1 MDEKM
6 KSSEQQVLLM
16 TDAAEPKALK
26 AVTGLD
32 KNGKLK
38 TVNPDG
44 ADMADLFAID
54 KNGNALENFFK
65 KFLEQY
71 KNPSHTGFYL
81 MTKDLLDKIIKIQPI
96 DERMLEPYRVDPQ
109 QYLFAVQE
117 QQGKAQEQNVE
128 TPTQKNGFQPIDESK
143 INWQQVESLGV
154 NRQMLE
160 ETGQLKAMLY
170 GHKSPGLVQLDADIE
185 GIKLDPKARL
195 SFKEMPDGTY
205 NLQPHCHQ
213 VSLDLDKPFLGATLT
228 DKDKENLLKS
238 GNAGRVIE
246 LEPVPGQKVPALVS
260 VDKMTNR
267 LEAVPIEK
275 LNIPQSLKGVEFTPE
290 QLNGLKEGKPVLV
303 EGMTTKKSLDTD
315 NPKKFDAYIQFN
327 AAKGSFDFN
336 YEGLNNNR
344 YRQENVEL
352 NNEKALLSIISE
364 KGINGLDDPQFAHL
378 TETEK
383 DAFLEKNQLQP
394 LIKEYATAHHER
406 QTEMLADNYDTM
418 KKLGQYMEKLDE
430 DVKAQAKTALAG
442 EQNNVRIP
450 SKLLGVEL
458 TQKQQEALREDKTI
472 YVKGMVKDGQDQPF
486 NAYIKVN
493 HEEGKLNFYRYNP
506 DKAKKQGAE
515 VTPANE
521 SKTQVAVNSEGK
533 TNEATKHVKEPL
545 KQTQTRPD
553 GNQQKQ
559 IKKSKGVK
567 M

>member
-1 MDEKM
+1 MDEKL
-6 KSSEQQVLLM
+6 KSSEKQVLLV

-44 ADMADLFAID
+44 ADMADFFDID

-65 KFLEQY
+65 KFIEQAR
-71 KNPSHTGFYL
+71 NPSHTGFFL
-81 MTKDLLDKIIKIQPI
+81 MTKELLDKIIRIQPI
-96 DERMLEPYRVDPQ
+96 EEKMLEPYRVDPQ

-117 QQGKAQEQNVE
+117 QQGKAQEQNTE
-128 TPTQKNGFQPIDESK
+128 TTTQKNGFQPIDENK

-170 GHKSPGLVQLDADIE
+170 GHKSPGLVQLNADIE

-205 NLQPHCHQ
+205 NLQPHCYQ

-246 LEPVPGQKVPALVS
+246 LEPTSGQKVPALVS
-260 VDKMTNR
+260 VDKITNR
-267 LEAVPIEK
+267 FEAVPVEK
-275 LNIPQSLKGVEFTPE
+275 LNIPQSLKGVDFTPE
-290 QLNGLKEGKPVLV
+290 QLKGLKEGKPVLV
-303 EGMTTKKSLDTD
+303 EGMTTKKSQDTD

-344 YRQENVEL
+344 YRQEN
-352 NNEKALLSIISE
+352 K
-364 KGINGLDDPQFAHL
+364 Q
-378 TETEK
+378 
-383 DAFLEKNQLQP
+383 QQ
-394 LIKEYATAHHER
+394 
-406 QTEMLADNYDTM
+406 
-418 KKLGQYMEKLDE
+418 
-430 DVKAQAKTALAG
+430 AQG
-442 EQNNVRIP
+442 NEQNNIRIP
-450 SKLLGVEL
+450 QKLLGVEL
-458 TQKQQEALREDKTI
+458 SEKQQETLRADKVI
-472 YVKGMVKDGQDQPF
+472 YVQGMVKDGQDQPF
-486 NAYIKVN
+486 NAYVRVN
-493 HEEGKLNFYRYNP
+493 HEKGKLDFLRYNP
-506 DKAKKQGAE
+506 EKAKKQGAE

-521 SKTQVAVNSEGK
+521 SKTQVAVNTEGK
-533 TNEATKHVKEPL
+533 TNEATKNLKEPL
-545 KQTQTRPD
+545 KKGQTQPT
-553 GNQQKQ
+553 GNQRKQ
-559 IKKSKGVK
+559 VNKSKGVRV
-567 M
+567 

>member
-1 MDEKM
+1 MDEKL
-6 KSSEQQVLLM
+6 KSSEKQVLLI
-16 TDAAEPKALK
+16 TDAAEPKVLK

-44 ADMADLFAID
+44 ADMADFFAID

-65 KFLEQY
+65 KFFEQA
-71 KNPSHTGFYL
+71 KNPSHTGFFL
-81 MTKDLLDKIIKIQPI
+81 LTEDLLKKILKIQPI
-96 DERMLEPYRVDPQ
+96 DEKMLESYRVDPQ
-109 QYLFAVQE
+109 NYLFAVQE
-117 QQGKAQEQNVE
+117 QQGKVQEQNPE
-128 TPTQKNGFQPIDESK
+128 THAQKTGFQPINENK

-170 GHKSPGLVQLDADIE
+170 GHKSPGLVQLEANFE

-228 DKDKENLLKS
+228 DNDKENFLKN

-246 LEPVPGQKVPALVS
+246 LEPTPGQKVPALVS
-260 VDKMTNR
+260 VDKITNR
-267 LEAVPIEK
+267 LEAVPVDK
-275 LNIPQSLKGVEFTPE
+275 LNIPQSLKGVEFTPD
-290 QLNGLKEGKPVLV
+290 QIKGLQEGKPVLV
-303 EGMTTKKSLDTD
+303 EGMTTKKSQDTD

-344 YRQENVEL
+344 YRQENKPQQTQGNED
-352 NNEKALLSIISE
+352 NNI
-364 KGINGLDDPQFAHL
+364 
-378 TETEK
+378 
-383 DAFLEKNQLQP
+383 
-394 LIKEYATAHHER
+394 
-406 QTEMLADNYDTM
+406 
-418 KKLGQYMEKLDE
+418 
-430 DVKAQAKTALAG
+430 
-442 EQNNVRIP
+442 RIP
-450 SKLLGVEL
+450 QKLLGVEL
-458 TQKQQEALREDKTI
+458 SEKQQNDLRADKTI
-472 YVKGMVKDGQDQPF
+472 YVQGMVKDDKDQPF

-493 HEEGKLNFYRYNP
+493 HEEGKLKFYKYNP

-515 VTPANE
+515 IKPANE

-533 TNEATKHVKEPL
+533 TNEATKNLKEPL
-545 KQTQTRPD
+545 KKGQTQPT
-553 GNQQKQ
+553 GNQRKQ
-559 IKKSKGVK
+559 ANKSKGVRV
-567 M
+567 